1 MRQETGL
8 WLYALQWVVFHL
20 GVIISVPVVMGAA
33 LDLDADGMGR
43 LSQLTFF
50 LTGLASLWQ
59 VKRGHKVLLVE
70 GPAAPW
76 WVAYVLLAGVASGTG
91 KSLLQ
96 VRTDIGG
103 AMLVAGTLLA
113 LLGWIGAISRWRSLF
128 TPRITGVLL
137 TILGLQLGGVG
148 VRGVVSGGAKLFGI
162 GLLVLVLVVYLTLN
176 GRGMLKQGAIVA
188 GVALGWLISLVAG
201 AASLPSLQGVG
212 LLSLPTLFP
221 WGLPT
226 FDPGTFLAL
235 SLLGILLVPNVVGS
249 IAAWEAAAGD
259 PLPAEKY
266 DKGLTGSGLANI
278 MSGILGTS
286 GTIPFAISAGLVS
299 ITGNKSAY
307 PFILACL
314 LFIAMGL
321 FPPLGK
327 LIGSIPQPVAAAV
340 LLVSGSSLVV
350 IGIKDMLRE
359 SIALRETFIIGL
371 SLLVGVGVMLL
382 PLSYWAKV
390 PAWAAGTLSNGVIVG
405 TLTSILLE
413 HVILK
418 QKRQSRLSK

>member
-1 MRQETGL
+1 
-8 WLYALQWVVFHL
+8 
-20 GVIISVPVVMGAA
+20 
-33 LDLDADGMGR
+33 
-43 LSQLTFF
+43 
-50 LTGLASLWQ
+50 
-59 VKRGHKVLLVE
+59 
-70 GPAAPW
+70 
-76 WVAYVLLAGVASGTG
+76 
-91 KSLLQ
+91 
-96 VRTDIGG
+96 
-103 AMLVAGTLLA
+103 
-113 LLGWIGAISRWRSLF
+113 
-128 TPRITGVLL
+128 
-137 TILGLQLGGVG
+137 
-148 VRGVVSGGAKLFGI
+148 VVSGGAKLLGI

-176 GRGMLKQGAIVA
+176 GKGMLKRGAIVA

-201 AASLPSLQGVG
+201 AASLPPLQGVG

-226 FDPGTFLAL
+226 FDLGTLLAL

-266 DKGLTGSGLANI
+266 DKGLAGSGLANI
-278 MSGILGTS
+278 MSGLLGS
-286 GTIPFAISAGLVS
+286 VGTIPFAISAGLVS
-299 ITGNKSAY
+299 VTGNKSAR

-314 LFIAMGL
+314 LFMAMGL

-371 SLLVGVGVMLL
+371 SLLSGVGVMLL

-390 PAWAAGTLSNGVIVG
+390 PPWAAGTLSNGVIVG

-418 QKRQSRLSK
+418 KKRESRLSK